1 MNDYKPRNLG
11 GMNVEEW
18 IKLENCQITKYYGLT
33 YLLLLIFLLNE
44 RLQDN

>member
-1 MNDYKPRNLG
+1 MNDYKPRNLD

-33 YLLLLIFLLNE
+33 CLLLFIFLLNE